1 MRLHFRYDIFYIFF
15 YLHNSA
21 SSVSWRKTILSTYLL
36 TANGC
41 WLHFNLRY
49 SPTSNQSIVNKMEI
63 NRFQSSDNFR
73 RNSIVRLWFICS
85 MMFVFIS
92 LFSHP
97 ELSMSS
103 MFVLTFEW
111 ECFYVNSQ
119 MKSVW
124 TQLWHSIA
132 DSFGRIL
139 HYSLTWPIATDVHDY
154 R

>member
-1 MRLHFRYDIFYIFF
+1 MAVDCISIY
-15 YLHNSA
+15 A
-21 SSVSWRKTILSTYLL
+21 ILPHQTNPA
-36 TANGC
+36 T
-41 WLHFNLRY
+41 R
-49 SPTSNQSIVNKMEI
+49 TIVNKMEI

-97 ELSMSS
+97 ELSISS
-103 MFVLTFEW
+103 MFALTFEW

-132 DSFGRIL
+132 DSFCRIL
-139 HYSLTWPIATDVHDY
+139 CVNVTNRNWCAWLQIKTQFNLNFTLSIN
-154 R
+154 